1 MMYPMSFTQ
10 RRFRLLRVAVVLD
23 LYALFQRLD
32 EVILRGHTDCKQV
45 VCNMGQRL
53 LTDCCFDQ
61 TNFLIGCA
69 DNVYTLLSCH
79 FFLSE

>member
-1 MMYPMSFTQ
+1 MSFTQ
-10 RRFRLLRVAVVLD
+10 GEFRLLRVAVVLD

-32 EVILRGHTDCKQV
+32 EVILRCHTDCKQV

-53 LTDCCFDQ
+53 LADCCFDQ

-69 DNVYTLLSCH
+69 DNVNTLLSCH